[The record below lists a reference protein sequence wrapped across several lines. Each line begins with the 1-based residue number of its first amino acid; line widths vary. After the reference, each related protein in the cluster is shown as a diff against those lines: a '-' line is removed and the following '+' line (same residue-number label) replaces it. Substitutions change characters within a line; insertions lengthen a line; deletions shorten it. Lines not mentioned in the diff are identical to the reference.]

1 MSSEERVL
9 DMMAQLD
16 EHSEKI
22 PEGMYLQFCDHLKFF
37 YQKDENKKRL
47 ELLELQRQ
55 LAVEVVGRL
64 AAETRRRPVIE
75 RQAIQV
81 EEGRRNMFIDDEE
94 REVVLREAEQR
105 VLAVEVE
112 RLVAETR
119 RRPVIERQAIQV
131 EEGRRNMFI
140 DDEERE
146 VVLREAE
153 QRVLRRKVRGRRGE
167 NQRRGNMFIDDDLG
181 EEQRDEEQ
189 DEMVAL
195 FARPPGPRR
204 CGCCRQLGH
213 NRRTCPQ
220 RVQ

>member
-1 MSSEERVL
+1 MYTQGLGQPRMSSEERVL

-47 ELLELQRQ
+47 
-55 LAVEVVGRL
+55 

-81 EEGRRNMFIDDEE
+81 EEGRRNMFIDE
-94 REVVLREAEQR
+94 
-105 VLAVEVE
+105 
-112 RLVAETR
+112 
-119 RRPVIERQAIQV
+119 
-131 EEGRRNMFI
+131 
-140 DDEERE
+140 EERE

-167 NQRRGNMFIDDDLG
+167 NQWRGNMFIDATLG
-181 EEQRDEEQ
+181 VR
-189 DEMVAL
+189 A
-195 FARPPGPRR
+195 G
-204 CGCCRQLGH
+204 
-213 NRRTCPQ
+213 
-220 RVQ
+220 

>member
-1 MSSEERVL
+1 MKGCQEEKTFKKGTAHTTMYTQGLGQPRMNSEERVL

-22 PEGMYLQFCDHLKFF
+22 PEGMYLQFCDHLNFF
-37 YQKDENKKRL
+37 YQNVQNKKK
-47 ELLELQRQ
+47 
-55 LAVEVVGRL
+55 RL
-64 AAETRRRPVIE
+64 AAETERRLRLATA

-81 EEGRRNMFIDDEE
+81 EEGRRNMFIY
-94 REVVLREAEQR
+94 
-105 VLAVEVE
+105 
-112 RLVAETR
+112 
-119 RRPVIERQAIQV
+119 
-131 EEGRRNMFI
+131 G
-140 DDEERE
+140 EERE

-167 NQRRGNMFIDDDLG
+167 NQRRGNMFLAEVIG

-189 DEMVAL
+189 EELVAL

>member
-1 MSSEERVL
+1 VKGCQEEKTFKKGTAHTTMYTQGLGQPRMNSEERVL

-22 PEGMYLQFCDHLKFF
+22 PEGMYLQFCDHLNFF
-37 YQKDENKKRL
+37 YQNVQNKKK
-47 ELLELQRQ
+47 
-55 LAVEVVGRL
+55 RL
-64 AAETRRRPVIE
+64 AAETERRSQLAQLAAETERRLRLATA

-81 EEGRRNMFIDDEE
+81 EEGRRNMFID
-94 REVVLREAEQR
+94 
-105 VLAVEVE
+105 
-112 RLVAETR
+112 
-119 RRPVIERQAIQV
+119 
-131 EEGRRNMFI
+131 G
-140 DDEERE
+140 EERE

-195 FARPPGPRR
+195 FARPRGPRR

>member
-1 MSSEERVL
+1 MYTQGLGQPRMNSEERVL

-22 PEGMYLQFCDHLKFF
+22 PEGMYLQFCDHLNFF
-37 YQKDENKKRL
+37 YQNVQNKKK
-47 ELLELQRQ
+47 
-55 LAVEVVGRL
+55 RL
-64 AAETRRRPVIE
+64 AAETERRSQLAQLAAETERRLRLATA

-81 EEGRRNMFIDDEE
+81 EEGRRNMFIDEEE
-94 REVVLREAEQR
+94 RE
-105 VLAVEVE
+105 LAAFFFAGAFGH
-112 RLVAETR
+112 R
-119 RRPVIERQAIQV
+119 
-131 EEGRRNMFI
+131 G
-140 DDEERE
+140 
-146 VVLREAE
+146 
-153 QRVLRRKVRGRRGE
+153 GRRGE

-189 DEMVAL
+189 EEL

-204 CGCCRQLGH
+204 CGCCRQVGH

>member
-1 MSSEERVL
+1 MYTQGLGQPRMSSEERVL

-81 EEGRRNMFIDDEE
+81 
-94 REVVLREAEQR
+94 A
-105 VLAVEVE
+105 
-112 RLVAETR
+112 
-119 RRPVIERQAIQV
+119 
-131 EEGRRNMFI
+131 EGRRNMFI